1 MVFRP
6 AGGGFSVVNMFHYI
20 GLIQSR
26 AKITGESPQVF
37 ATMEPAWCCVL
48 DVNRLD
54 NPNKRSNRQEHNMG
68 SIFPGGADRRRRS
81 REKLDALVSSR
92 TTTLSLLAELAGKQ
106 PFTPEP
112 SMEKALR
119 EFCEAL
125 IDYTASAHFQLYRYL
140 ADNRE
145 RRQSVISLADE
156 LYPRIVETTDL
167 ILRFNDKYESMTLD
181 NSVQFLAE
189 DLSRLGECLADR
201 ILLEDQVIKAMNGG
215 VH

>member
-1 MVFRP
+1 
-6 AGGGFSVVNMFHYI
+6 
-20 GLIQSR
+20 
-26 AKITGESPQVF
+26 
-37 ATMEPAWCCVL
+37 
-48 DVNRLD
+48 
-54 NPNKRSNRQEHNMG
+54 MG
-68 SIFPGGADRRRRS
+68 SIFPGGADRRRKS

-92 TTTLSLLAELAGKQ
+92 TTTLSLLAELAAKQ

-167 ILRFNDKYESMTLD
+167 ILRFNDKYEGMTLD
-181 NSVQFLAE
+181 NSVQFLAK

>member
-1 MVFRP
+1 
-6 AGGGFSVVNMFHYI
+6 
-20 GLIQSR
+20 
-26 AKITGESPQVF
+26 
-37 ATMEPAWCCVL
+37 
-48 DVNRLD
+48 
-54 NPNKRSNRQEHNMG
+54 MG
-68 SIFPGGADRRRRS
+68 SIFPGGVDRRRRA
-81 REKLDALVSSR
+81 REKLDALVTAR
-92 TTTLSLLAELAGKQ
+92 TTTLSLLAELASKQ

-145 RRQSVISLADE
+145 RRQSVIALAGE
-156 LYPRIVETTDL
+156 LYPRIVETTDQ
-167 ILRFNDKYESMTLD
+167 ILRFNDKYEGMTLD
-181 NSVQFLAE
+181 NSVEFLAS

-215 VH
+215 IH